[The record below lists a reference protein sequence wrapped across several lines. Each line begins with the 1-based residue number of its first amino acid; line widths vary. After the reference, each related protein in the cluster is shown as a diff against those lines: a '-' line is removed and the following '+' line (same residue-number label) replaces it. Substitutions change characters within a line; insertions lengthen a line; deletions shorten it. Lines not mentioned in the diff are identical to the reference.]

1 VLVDPR
7 TWVEVA
13 DAKAA
18 FVWTVD
24 PPMTLSEPAALT
36 GKEAEPTI
44 ANKGLV
50 VEPPNAKKTAEVA
63 AEVAAAEAAAKAAKA
78 AKETKTETAKT
89 ETKTDA
95 AATPAETAP
104 PAGPGACGAS
114 DKCDTGEGAAK
125 IYCSAEKLASGIL
138 SAIVVVSMM

>member
-1 VLVDPR
+1 
-7 TWVEVA
+7 
-13 DAKAA
+13 
-18 FVWTVD
+18 
-24 PPMTLSEPAALT
+24 MTLSEPAALT

-63 AEVAAAEAAAKAAKA
+63 AAEAAAKAAKA
-78 AKETKTETAKT
+78 AKETTTETPKT

-95 AATPAETAP
+95 AATPAATAP

-114 DKCDTGEGAAK
+114 DKCDTGEGTAK